1 MLQPIVDVLVVI
13 DWMIAVEHFEFIAQ
27 LPPRPLSLLADVM
40 RRRPRFS
47 THDSPLARTY
57 ILIFIFGGPSADG
70 KCLSLV
76 RNPRQQIGFLRKHGR
91 INASLSRR

>member
-13 DWMIAVEHFEFIAQ
+13 DWMIAVEHFEC

-47 THDSPLARTY
+47 AHDSPLARMY
-57 ILIFIFGGPSADG
+57 ILIFIFGGQTVNVCPS
-70 KCLSLV
+70 
-76 RNPRQQIGFLRKHGR
+76 
-91 INASLSRR
+91 